1 MEEEAET
8 LQEKLK
14 SNEEEENKIQNMQE
28 ENTISNTN
36 VPSYPDLNTYNNPPV
51 YTSAYTNPNNIQNN
65 INVSNQSPSAAPKDT
80 NTMWYDFS
88 LISWFLLLCS
98 GWSLFKS
105 EKGSLISQASQRSFV
120 PLYFDLTL
128 AVGFTSAI
136 STIGFI
142 MYFRN
147 TTLSK
152 NQSYLTAFQGEMT
165 KFHFVPLLLMSIVF
179 FILSDFSTKA
189 SAVFGML
196 FSLAACG
203 SLGFIYFKTGING
216 EWYEIITTKKGTYSS
231 LLAMGLYSFFFFAVL
246 LGNDPNFINGL
257 GIVFSLLLGAGILGF
272 AFYFK
277 DVVAAVTNL
286 LIFLGMGKYFY
297 NVEYDGH
304 VPGVIDSLMI
314 IFSFGLIFILVS
326 KERERIYKS

>member
-1 MEEEAET
+1 MEEEGET

-14 SNEEEENKIQNMQE
+14 SNEEEDNNMQNMQE
-28 ENTISNTN
+28 ENQISNNN
-36 VPSYPDLNTYNNPPV
+36 VQSYPDLNTYNNPPV
-51 YTSAYTNPNNIQNN
+51 YTSAYTNPNNI
-65 INVSNQSPSAAPKDT
+65 NVSNQSPSAPPKDT

-105 EKGSLISQASQRSFV
+105 NKGNLLSVASQLTFI
-120 PLYFDLTL
+120 PLYFDVTL
-128 AVGFTSAI
+128 AAGFASAI

-147 TTLSK
+147 TALSK

-165 KFHFVPLLLMSIVF
+165 RYHFVPLLLMSIVF
-179 FILSDFSTKA
+179 FILSDFSTTV

-196 FSLAACG
+196 FSLLACG

-231 LLAMGLYSFFFFAVL
+231 LFALGLYCFFFFAVS
-246 LGNDPNFINGL
+246 LGKDPKFVNGL

-272 AFYFK
+272 SFYFK

-297 NVEYDGH
+297 NVENYDGH
-304 VPGVIDSLMI
+304 VPGIIDSLMI